1 MRQRKEV
8 MMLLLFAEMMHL
20 HQHLVIIIQL
30 LQEAVGVEEDFLR
43 HQVEVAEAVLVV
55 VAEVVHLA
63 LVHVK

>member
-1 MRQRKEV
+1 